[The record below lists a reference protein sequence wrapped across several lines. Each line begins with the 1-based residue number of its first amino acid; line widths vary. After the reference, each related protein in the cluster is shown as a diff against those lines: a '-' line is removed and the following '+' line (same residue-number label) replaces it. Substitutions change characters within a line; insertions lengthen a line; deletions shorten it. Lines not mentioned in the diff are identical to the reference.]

1 MSLGSLLLRLK
12 TTVTSLLPPPPL
24 ADDALPTDTERP
36 LRIGIWGLAIG
47 FGGLLLWATLAP
59 LDEGVP
65 TQGVVSIDTKRKT
78 IQHLLGGRIREVY
91 VKEGQYVQANEL
103 LLKLEDANARANYE
117 AVRQHYLSLRSV
129 EGRLL
134 AEQSGATKISFH
146 EDILKYADDP
156 LVRQQMATQ
165 EQLLQSRRLAY
176 EAEQQ
181 AMREAIRGQEAQVTG
196 YGGMIE
202 SRRNQLRLLEK
213 ELKSISDLVKQGFM
227 ARTRQLELERNAAEV
242 SSILADLNGNLIK
255 SRQGIAEVKMRLIQ
269 RQQEYRKEVDTLL
282 ADVQRDV
289 QVDEDKLRAVT
300 EELEHTEIR
309 SPVAGQVVGLV
320 TQTVGGVVQAAQRLM
335 DIVPVDE
342 PLLLEAKVPPHLI
355 DRIKVGLP
363 TDVRFTTFAH
373 SPQLLVEGTIQ
384 SISADLITENQPS
397 SGQPTS
403 YYLVRISISPEG
415 MKKLGNRNLQPGMAA
430 EVVIK
435 TGERS
440 VLTYLLHPLTKRIAA
455 SMKEE

>member
-1 MSLGSLLLRLK
+1 MSIGNLWSNVKKVL
-12 TTVTSLLPPPPL
+12 VSSLPPP
-24 ADDALPTDTERP
+24 AEGDDVLPMDTERP
-36 LRIGIWGLAIG
+36 MRVGMWGLALG
-47 FGGLLLWATLAP
+47 FGGLLLWAAFAP

-65 TQGVVSIDTKRKT
+65 TPAVVSIDTKRKT
-78 IQHLLGGRIREVY
+78 IQHLLGGRVREIY
-91 VKEGQYVQANEL
+91 VREGQYVEVNQP
-103 LLKLEDANARANYE
+103 LLKLDDITAKANYE

-134 AEQSGATKISFH
+134 AEQTGAEKIDFH
-146 EDILKYADDP
+146 PDILKYANDP
-156 LVRQQMATQ
+156 MVRQQMLTQ
-165 EQLLQSRRLAY
+165 EQLLRSRRLAY

-181 AMREAIRGQEAQVTG
+181 AMRESLRGQEAQVVG
-196 YGGMIE
+196 YQGMIE
-202 SRRNQLRLLEK
+202 SRKSQLGLLEK

-227 ARTRQLELERNAAEV
+227 ARTRQMELERNAAEI
-242 SSILADLNGNLIK
+242 SSIIADLNANLIK
-255 SRQGIAEVKMRLIQ
+255 SRQGIAEVKMRVIQ
-269 RQQEYRKEVDTLL
+269 RQQEYRKEVDTML

-289 QVDEDKLRAVT
+289 QVDDDKLRAVT
-300 EELEHTEIR
+300 EDLEHTEIR

-320 TQTVGGVVQAAQRLM
+320 TQTVGGVVQPAQRLM
-335 DIVPVDE
+335 DIVPMDE

-363 TDVRFTTFAH
+363 TDVRFTSFAH
-373 SPQLLVEGTIQ
+373 SPQLLVEGVIK
-384 SISADLITENQPS
+384 SISADLITEQTPNPSQPS
-397 SGQPTS
+397 A
-403 YYLVRISISPEG
+403 YYLVRIAISPEG
-415 MKKLGNRNLQPGMAA
+415 IAKMGNHNLQPGMSA

>member
-1 MSLGSLLLRLK
+1 M
-12 TTVTSLLPPPPL
+12 
-24 ADDALPTDTERP
+24 
-36 LRIGIWGLAIG
+36 RIGLWGLIIG
-47 FGGLLLWATLAP
+47 FGGLLLWATFAP

-78 IQHLLGGRIREVY
+78 IQHLLGGRIREIY
-91 VKEGQYVQANEL
+91 VKEGQYVEANQP

-117 AVRQHYLSLRSV
+117 GVRQHYLSLRSV

-134 AEQSGATKISFH
+134 AEQSGAAKIEFH
-146 EDILKYADDP
+146 QDILKYSDDP

-165 EQLLQSRRLAY
+165 EQLLHSRRLAY

-181 AMREAIRGQEAQVTG
+181 AMKESIRGQEAQVTG
-196 YGGMIE
+196 YQGMIG
-202 SRRNQLRLLEK
+202 SRKSQLGLLEK
-213 ELKSISDLVKQGFM
+213 ELTSISDLVKQGFM

-242 SSILADLNGNLIK
+242 SAIIADLNGNLIK
-255 SRQGIAEVKMRLIQ
+255 SRQGIAEIKMRAIQ

-320 TQTVGGVVQAAQRLM
+320 TQTVGGVAQPAQRLM
-335 DIVPVDE
+335 DIVPMDE
-342 PLLLEAKVPPHLI
+342 PLLLEVKVPPHLI
-355 DRIKVGLP
+355 DRIKVGLS

-373 SPQLLVEGTIQ
+373 SPQLMVEGTIQ
-384 SISADLITENQPS
+384 SISADLITETQPNPSQPS
-397 SGQPTS
+397 A

-415 MKKLGNRNLQPGMAA
+415 MKKLGNRNLQPGMSA

-440 VLTYLLHPLTKRIAA
+440 VLTYLLHPLTKRFAA